1 MVGWLTYLYPL
12 AICAPP
18 QLPQTVPRGF
28 CRFPSMQPPHQP
40 PQKCNASC
48 ALCPTS
54 SLGVSM
60 QLTPSPAARHMG
72 HAQLSLSPPSLS
84 TPRLPQGHR
93 RSQGAPAA
101 GERRMPS
108 RGPGARHSPARGAGA
123 PRLPM
128 SSPAR
133 LGAVAAG
140 AGCAGRPAAGPRRG
154 ERGPISARLS
164 PGPARGPA
172 GFAAPGGREPPRA
185 ARAASGRV
193 AWTRLPWQPE
203 LEAFP
208 ARPRPAWRRRP
219 SSLRVPT
226 PKIASSRRC
235 CFPRSSPPS
244 GSELAGGDFAYW
256 KINPVVGLVDLE
268 GEGLKWCLIKII
280 AMVAAL

>member
-1 MVGWLTYLYPL
+1 MHHPCSPRQSLPASVGLL
-12 AICAPP
+12 ARNS
-18 QLPQTVPRGF
+18 PR
-28 CRFPSMQPPHQP
+28 P

-48 ALCPTS
+48 VRCPTS
-54 SLGVSM
+54 SPRVSM
-60 QLTPSPAARHMG
+60 QLTLSPAARHMG
-72 HAQLSLSPPSLS
+72 HAQLSLCPPSLS
-84 TPRLPQGHR
+84 PRRLPQGHR
-93 RSQGAPAA
+93 PSQGAPAA
-101 GERRMPS
+101 GEPGTS
-108 RGPGARHSPARGAGA
+108 GQGPGARHSPARGAGA

-133 LGAVAAG
+133 LGAAAAG

-154 ERGPISARLS
+154 ERRPISARLP

-208 ARPRPAWRRRP
+208 AHPRPAWRRRP

-226 PKIASSRRC
+226 PKIASPRRC
-235 CFPRSSPPS
+235 CFPQSSHPS

-256 KINPVVGLVDLE
+256 KINPVVGLVDLK
-268 GEGLKWCLIKII
+268 GEVLKWCLIRII
-280 AMVAAL
+280 AMVLAL